1 MMVVQR
7 AHTQI
12 IWHSGVLNYLNLWM
26 KLKVSSAKDANL
38 PIAFKRKKGEGPR
51 RQNNL
56 NEAVPP

>member
-38 PIAFKRKKGEGPR
+38 KKGEGPR